1 MVTYENKRL
10 VVSRVIE
17 APPRLVWQTITD
29 TEQWP
34 RWGPSVRAVRC
45 RERFIRGGSRGQ
57 VLTLIGVWLPF
68 TVLSFEDNS
77 AWDWK
82 IGSVQA
88 TSHRVIALGESRC
101 RLSFGMPWWAPLYVL
116 VCLLA
121 LRRVADLVGGDRG

>member
-17 APPRLVWQTITD
+17 APPRIIWQTITD

-57 VLTLIGVWLPF
+57 VLTVLGVWLPF
-68 TVLSFEDNS
+68 TVVNFEDGS
-77 AWDWK
+77 LWDWK

-88 TSHRVIALGESRC
+88 TGHRVSTLGDDRC
-101 RLSFGMPWWAPLYVL
+101 RLSFDMPWWASFYSL

-121 LRRVADLVGGDRG
+121 LRRIAHLVRGERG

>member
-1 MVTYENKRL
+1 
-10 VVSRVIE
+10 
-17 APPRLVWQTITD
+17 
-29 TEQWP
+29 
-34 RWGPSVRAVRC
+34 
-45 RERFIRGGSRGQ
+45 
-57 VLTLIGVWLPF
+57 LTPIGVWLSF

-121 LRRVADLVGGDRG
+121 LRRVADIVGGDRG